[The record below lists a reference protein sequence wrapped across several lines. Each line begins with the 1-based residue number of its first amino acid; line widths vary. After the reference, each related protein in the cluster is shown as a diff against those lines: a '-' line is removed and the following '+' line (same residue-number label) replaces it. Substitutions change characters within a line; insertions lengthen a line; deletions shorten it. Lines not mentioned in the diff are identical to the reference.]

1 MVKMNAPSASWTAP
15 QVTPE
20 LYEGIAQGTPRTCA
34 SFSLYVA
41 SKGNGRCPHARPT
54 SASNGLRRDSQ
65 LFLRHFLQ

>member
-34 SFSLYVA
+34 SLLCHNRPLQVCFSCYSVVTA
-41 SKGNGRCPHARPT
+41 PRD
-54 SASNGLRRDSQ
+54 LR
-65 LFLRHFLQ
+65 LFLAVRSI